1 MATVTWVRGH
11 RDEIALAAALLAP
24 LAVAAALV
32 PFRTSFANTASALV
46 LVAVVVAVAAN
57 GRRMA
62 GFIAAVSASLWFDFF
77 LTQPYE
83 RFAITHR
90 SDIETTIS
98 LFVVGIA
105 VTEIAVRNRFHRG
118 VAQEESSY
126 VGLIYR
132 LSELVAG
139 GAPADRV
146 IEVATDALT
155 ELLYLRSCRFV
166 DGVSRQRLTRIEH
179 DGTVHLG
186 AFRWGV
192 HQMGLPGREL
202 ELQVYSQGRQ
212 LGRFL
217 MEPTPG
223 SPISLERRV
232 VAVAIADQVGSA
244 LLPDLR
250 LA

>member
-1 MATVTWVRGH
+1 MATVTWIRGH
-11 RDEIALAAALLAP
+11 RDGIAAAAAVLAP

-32 PFRTSFANTASALV
+32 PFRTSFANSASALV
-46 LVAVVVAVAAN
+46 LLAVVVAVAAN
-57 GRRMA
+57 GRRIA
-62 GFIAAVSASLWFDFF
+62 GFVAAVSASLWFDFF

-90 SDIETTIS
+90 SALETAIS
-98 LFVVGIA
+98 LFVVGMA

-126 VGLIYR
+126 VGLIYS
-132 LSELVAG
+132 LSELVASG
-139 GAPADRV
+139 SPAERV
-146 IEVATDALT
+146 IEVASDALT
-155 ELLYLRSCRFV
+155 ELLQLRGCRFV
-166 DGVSRQRLTRIEH
+166 EGISRQRLTRIEH

-186 AFRWGV
+186 AFRWGA

-223 SPISLERRV
+223 LPISLERRV

-244 LLPDLR
+244 LLPNLR
-250 LA
+250 SA

>member
-1 MATVTWVRGH
+1 MATVTWIRGH
-11 RDEIALAAALLAP
+11 RDEIATAAAVLAP

-32 PFRTSFANTASALV
+32 PFRTSFADAASALV

-57 GRRMA
+57 GRRAA

-77 LTQPYE
+77 LTQPYD
-83 RFAITHR
+83 RFSITHR

-105 VTEIAVRNRFHRG
+105 VTEIAVRNRLHLG
-118 VAQEESSY
+118 VAQEASSY
-126 VGLIYR
+126 VGLIYE

-139 GAPADRV
+139 GAPAERV
-146 IEVATDALT
+146 IGVATDALI
-155 ELLYLRSCRFV
+155 ELLQLRSCRFV
-166 DGVSRQRLTRIEH
+166 EGVSTQRLTRIEH

-186 AFRWGV
+186 TFRWAA

-217 MEPTPG
+217 VEPTPG
-223 SPISLERRV
+223 SPIPLERRV

-244 LLPDLR
+244 LLPYLR

>member
-1 MATVTWVRGH
+1 VVSWIRSH
-11 RDEIALAAALLAP
+11 RDGIAVAAAVVLP

-32 PFRTSFANTASALV
+32 PFREQFANTASALI

-57 GRRMA
+57 GRRAA
-62 GFIAAVSASLWFDFF
+62 GFLAAVSASLWFDFF

-83 RFAITHR
+83 RFSITHR
-90 SDIETTIS
+90 SDIETAVS
-98 LFVVGIA
+98 LFAVGVI
-105 VTEIAVRNRFHRG
+105 VTEIAVRNRFHHL

-126 VGLIYR
+126 VGLIYG

-139 GAPADRV
+139 GAPVERV
-146 IEVATDALT
+146 IEVATDELV
-155 ELLYLRSCRFV
+155 ELLHLRSCRFAR
-166 DGVSRQRLTRIEH
+166 GPSTRRLARIEH

-186 AFRWGV
+186 AFRWGA

-202 ELQVYSQGRQ
+202 ELRIYSQGRQ

-223 SPISLERRV
+223 WPISLQRRV
-232 VAVAIADQVGSA
+232 VAVAVADQVGSA
-244 LLPDLR
+244 LLPNLR